1 MTFWGLLI
9 VLAFC
14 GFLSWILLQIPMP
27 VVIRNIILGVIAFAI
42 IIFVLQFFGV
52 HTGLSTLKVG

>member
-1 MTFWGLLI
+1 MTLWGLLI
-9 VLAFC
+9 ALAFC

-42 IIFVLQFFGV
+42 VIFVLQFFGV
-52 HTGLSTLKVG
+52 HTGLAALKLS